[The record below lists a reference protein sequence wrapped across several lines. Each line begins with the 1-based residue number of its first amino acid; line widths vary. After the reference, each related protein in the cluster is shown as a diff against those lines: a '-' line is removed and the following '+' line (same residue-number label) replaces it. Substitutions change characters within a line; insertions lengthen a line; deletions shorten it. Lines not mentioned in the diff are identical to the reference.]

1 VIDPAFFSAF
11 AALAG
16 SAIGGMTSLGAA
28 WLSQRVQFRAQQY
41 ARDISRRDDLYKSF
55 IEEASRLYADAY
67 EHDGAKISNLVNLY
81 ALVSRMRVISSPTIV
96 KSADEVARVII
107 ETYRAPNKTLGDL
120 AELLDDA
127 AVNPLRDFS
136 DACREELRRAASLP
150 GQ

>member
-1 VIDPAFFSAF
+1 MDPAFFSAF

-41 ARDISRRDDLYKSF
+41 ARELSLRGDLYKSF

-67 EHDGAKISNLVNLY
+67 EHDGAKVSNLVGLY
-81 ALVSRMRVISSPTIV
+81 ALVSRMRILSSPRIV
-96 KSADEVARVII
+96 EIADDVVRVII
-107 ETYRAPNKTLGDL
+107 ATYREPNKTLRDV
-120 AELLDDA
+120 AELLDEA

-136 DACREELRRAASLP
+136 NACRDELRNESLVTSR
-150 GQ
+150 